1 MSASADVAIL
11 MGSKNDWDVMKH
23 AAKTLDELGVS
34 YEARVLSAHR
44 TPAETTD
51 YVRQAEADGTQVFI
65 AGAGMAAH
73 LAGAAAQTTRPVLG
87 VPLATSELKG
97 LDALLATVQMPAG
110 VPVATLAIGKAG
122 AVNAALL
129 AAEILALQR
138 PALREALL
146 ERRRKD
152 AENIL
157 SGPSVAGGGPRRSS
171 RPARAGRD
179 PTRA

>member
-1 MSASADVAIL
+1 MSASAEVAVL

-34 YEARVLSAHR
+34 HEARVLSAHR
-44 TPAETTD
+44 TPAETAD
-51 YVRQAEADGTQVFI
+51 YVRQAEAGGTLVFI

-73 LAGAAAQTTRPVLG
+73 LAGAVAAQTTRPVLG
-87 VPLATSELKG
+87 VPLADSELKG

-138 PALREALL
+138 PALRDALL

-157 SGPSVAGGGPRRSS
+157 SEPSP
-171 RPARAGRD
+171 
-179 PTRA
+179 

>member
-1 MSASADVAIL
+1 MSASAEVAIL
-11 MGSKNDWDVMKH
+11 IGSKNDWDVMKH
-23 AAKTLDELGVS
+23 AAETLDGLGVS
-34 YEARVLSAHR
+34 YEARVFSAHR
-44 TPAETTD
+44 TPAETAD

-73 LAGAAAQTTRPVLG
+73 LAGAVAAQTTRPVLG
-87 VPLATSELKG
+87 VPLASSELKG

-129 AAEILALQR
+129 AVEILALQR

-157 SGPSVAGGGPRRSS
+157 SERSVAAGL
-171 RPARAGRD
+171 RPGRK
-179 PTRA
+179 